1 MDDIL
6 RLAQPEFP
14 MFFTHDEIFKVLAT
28 EIFMQQLTW
37 RIVQEK
43 GWEECDKR
51 ETEIKKMP
59 RQPHCSDVLKRLG
72 VGFGIRDLRSPKH
85 TISYDTCL
93 NKLEELVKCQWNEW
107 EEKQAKMSIL

>member
-14 MFFTHDEIFKVLAT
+14 MFFTHYEILEVLAT

-37 RIVQEK
+37 QIVQEK

-51 ETEIKKMP
+51 ETEIKQMS
-59 RQPHCSDVLKRLG
+59 RQPLCSDVLKRLG
-72 VGFGIRDLRSPKH
+72 VGFGIRDLRSPKR
-85 TISYDTCL
+85 TISYDTRL
-93 NKLEELVKCQWNEW
+93 NKLEEMVKSKWDEW